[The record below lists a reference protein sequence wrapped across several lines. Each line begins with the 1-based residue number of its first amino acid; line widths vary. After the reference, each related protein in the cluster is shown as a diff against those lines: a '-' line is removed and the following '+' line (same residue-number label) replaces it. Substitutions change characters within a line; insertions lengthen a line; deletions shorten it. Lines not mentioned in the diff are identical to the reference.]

1 MALLNDN
8 DLIENPTTRV
18 PIVFCLDTSGSM
30 AGSKIQELNKALDDF
45 YRVLIEDRTA
55 KYAADVCIVTFDS
68 DARIKQDFENVSHN
82 RVPKILNPDGVTKI
96 GEGVNLALDCL
107 EGRKEE
113 YKNNGIEYYQPW
125 LVLMTDGRPVQSAQ
139 SEIDR
144 AVKRATKLEAN
155 RKLTVIPIYIGG
167 RAEADEALRVIN
179 RFTNNQTAKKF
190 DPEVLP
196 ELFRWVSSSV
206 ASVSHSIAGDEPT
219 INFDDFTPS
228 MKSISEIL

>member
-1 MALLNDN
+1 MPLLDDN

-30 AGSKIQELNKALDDF
+30 MGEKIEELNKALEDF
-45 YRVLIEDRTA
+45 YRVLLDDRTA
-55 KYAADVCIVTFDS
+55 KYAADACIVTFDS
-68 DARIKQDFENVSHN
+68 DVRIKQDFENVSHN
-82 RVPKILNPDGVTKI
+82 RIPSISNPNGVTKI
-96 GEGVNLALDCL
+96 GEGINVALDCL

-144 AVKRATKLEAN
+144 AAKRATELEAN
-155 RKLTVIPIYIGG
+155 RKLTVIPVYIGG
-167 RAEADEALRVIN
+167 DAEADEALRVIN
-179 RFTNNQTAKKF
+179 RFTNNQTARRF

-196 ELFRWVSSSV
+196 ELFRWISSSV

-219 INFDDFTPS
+219 INFDDFIPS
-228 MKSISEIL
+228 MMSISEIL